1 MARET
6 RVGYKP
12 DHKSFGEFML
22 SEQARQPA
30 IEAARDI
37 AKLAAENSRAAAGG
51 GTHDSD
57 GVSLAD
63 NYKVNEHTAPVIVG
77 GNPRVG
83 AEVYNDKRY
92 AAAQEFGTGHRRRRG
107 TRALRRAG
115 AAVGELRGD
124 IG

>member
-6 RVGYKP
+6 RVGYHA
-12 DHKSFGEFML
+12 DHKSFGRFMV

-30 IEAARDI
+30 VEAAHDI
-37 AKLAAENSRAAAGG
+37 ARIAAENTRAASTG
-51 GTHDSD
+51 GTHRE
-57 GVSLAD
+57 GVALAD
-63 NYKVNEHTAPVIVG
+63 NYKVNDKTAPVVIG

-83 AEVYNDKRY
+83 AEVYNDLRH
-92 AAAQEFGTGHRRRRG
+92 AAAVEFGTGKKRRKG

-115 AAVGELRGD
+115 AAIGELRGD